1 MGAEALVYS
10 SLSRRQAIVALAAS
24 VSAAWT
30 AGREVRAQAKTRI
43 DVYKDPSCGC
53 CSKWVDHMNAN
64 GFDARVIDG
73 DTRAIKTKYG
83 IGPALQSCHT
93 GVVAGLVIEGHV
105 PAADVKRLLASKP
118 AGTIGLTIPGMP
130 QSAPGM
136 DLRPFEP
143 YTVLAFDKQGRTTVF
158 VRHNRA

>member
-1 MGAEALVYS
+1 MGAEVLVHS
-10 SLSRRQAIVALAAS
+10 SLSRRQALLAVTALAT
-24 VSAAWT
+24 AAWT
-30 AGREVRAQAKTRI
+30 TGREVRAQAKTRI

-53 CSKWVDHMNAN
+53 CSKWVDHMNAS

-105 PAADVKRLLASKP
+105 PAADVKRLLARTP
-118 AGTIGLTIPGMP
+118 VGMIGLTI
-130 QSAPGM
+130 
-136 DLRPFEP
+136 
-143 YTVLAFDKQGRTTVF
+143 
-158 VRHNRA
+158 